1 MEILVDFL
9 FLVFTGI
16 RNQGVLCLNI
26 FVKKYN
32 LMSYQKYQIVYSNY
46 KKSTDTY
53 NSTFI

>member
-9 FLVFTGI
+9 FLVFMGI

-32 LMSYQKYQIVYSNY
+32 LMNYPKCQIVYSNY
-46 KKSTDTY
+46 KKSTNTY
-53 NSTFI
+53 NYTFI

>member
-9 FLVFTGI
+9 FLVFMGI

-32 LMSYQKYQIVYSNY
+32 LMNYQKCQIVYSNY
-46 KKSTDTY
+46 KKSTNTY
-53 NSTFI
+53 NYTFI